1 LTKISIELVGEFH
14 KQKLHKK
21 NATFVKKLLT
31 KVLKYS
37 IIIIVKEMELIEMD
51 LNEKMRIMK
60 LEEQIKENKAM
71 LERILEILEKTIDK
85 Q

>member
-1 LTKISIELVGEFH
+1 
-14 KQKLHKK
+14 
-21 NATFVKKLLT
+21 
-31 KVLKYS
+31 
-37 IIIIVKEMELIEMD
+37 MELIEMD